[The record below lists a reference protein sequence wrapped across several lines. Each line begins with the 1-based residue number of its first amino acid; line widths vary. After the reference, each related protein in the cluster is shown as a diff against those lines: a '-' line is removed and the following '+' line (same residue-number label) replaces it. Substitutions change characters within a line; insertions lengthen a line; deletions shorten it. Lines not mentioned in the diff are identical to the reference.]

1 MLLNPTTEDMVKAA
15 ILGDREAIEKLLLV
29 KGKQILYTAMKL
41 LPNEE
46 DAKDAAQESMLY
58 IYQHITEL
66 KNPLAIDAWMYR
78 VVSHTCV
85 SLIRK
90 AKKKTDAMSSSLL
103 LDETEFNRPELRM
116 EFLPD
121 DYMEDIEKRE
131 ALLKIVDE
139 LPPVPRQCT
148 LLYYYG
154 GLSYKEIAAVMDIN
168 TKQVDYNLFR
178 AKNLIRKALEKDEET
193 KRLLIYVLVP
203 FPLLTWLFHQDADL
217 HIPSDT
223 VRELVTNTISSAEDD
238 NCDEP
243 DKSGKGAPGARRRF
257 IAVACL
263 LLILAFII
271 WSLPDSRRDPMNSGF
286 NNVYEEPSPLES
298 GTEPKNDE
306 GLDEPIPDPD
316 NFGVVGNISIRPPES
331 EEENID
337 ERDPH
342 P

>member
-1 MLLNPTTEDMVKAA
+1 
-15 ILGDREAIEKLLLV
+15 
-29 KGKQILYTAMKL
+29 
-41 LPNEE
+41 
-46 DAKDAAQESMLY
+46 
-58 IYQHITEL
+58 
-66 KNPLAIDAWMYR
+66 
-78 VVSHTCV
+78 
-85 SLIRK
+85 
-90 AKKKTDAMSSSLL
+90 
-103 LDETEFNRPELRM
+103 M

-139 LPPVPRQCT
+139 LPPVPRQCI

-154 GLSYKEIAAVMDIN
+154 GLSYKEIAAVMDTN

-223 VRELVTNTISSAEDD
+223 VQDLVTNAISSAEDID
-238 NCDEP
+238 SDSSNKPEAGTSSVQR
-243 DKSGKGAPGARRRF
+243 KF

-271 WSLPDSRRDPMNSGF
+271 GSLPDSGRDPMNSGF

-298 GTEPKNDE
+298 GTEPKTGE

-331 EEENID
+331 
-337 ERDPH
+337 
-342 P
+342 

>member
-1 MLLNPTTEDMVKAA
+1 MLLDSTTEDIVRAA
-15 ILGDREAIEKLLLV
+15 VLGDRDAIEKLLLV

-90 AKKKTDAMSSSLL
+90 AKKKTDAISSALL

-139 LPPVPRQCT
+139 LPPVPRQCI

-154 GLSYKEIAAVMDIN
+154 GLSYKEIAAVMDTN

-217 HIPSDT
+217 HISSDT
-223 VRELVTNTISSAEDD
+223 VQDLVTNAISSAEDID
-238 NCDEP
+238 SDSSNKPEAGTSSVQR
-243 DKSGKGAPGARRRF
+243 KF

-271 WSLPDSRRDPMNSGF
+271 GSLPDSGRDPMNSGF

-298 GTEPKNDE
+298 GTEPKTGE

-331 EEENID
+331 
-337 ERDPH
+337 
-342 P
+342 

>member
-1 MLLNPTTEDMVKAA
+1 MDFTTEDIVRAA
-15 ILGDREAIEKLLLV
+15 VLGDRDAIEKLLLV

-90 AKKKTDAMSSSLL
+90 AKKKTDAISSALL

-139 LPPVPRQCT
+139 LPPIPRQCT

-217 HIPSDT
+217 HISSDT

-238 NCDEP
+238 YCDGP

-263 LLILAFII
+263 ILILAFII
-271 WSLPDSRRDPMNSGF
+271 RSLSDSGRDPMNSGF
-286 NNVYEEPSPLES
+286 SNIYEELSPLEP
-298 GTEPKNDE
+298 GTEPKTEE
-306 GLDEPIPDPD
+306 GLDGPIPDPD

-331 EEENID
+331 
-337 ERDPH
+337 
-342 P
+342 